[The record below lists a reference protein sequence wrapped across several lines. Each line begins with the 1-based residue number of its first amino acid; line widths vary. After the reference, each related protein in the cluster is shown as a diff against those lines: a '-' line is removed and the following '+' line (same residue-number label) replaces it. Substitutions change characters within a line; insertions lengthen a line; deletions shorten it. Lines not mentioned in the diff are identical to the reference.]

1 MTQMT
6 YVEALNK
13 GLAEEMARDEHVVV
27 LGEDATFSYTFQ
39 VTKGLVE
46 RFGRERVRDTPI
58 CESTIVGA
66 AVGAAIGGL
75 RPFADLNFCDFLPLA
90 MDQIV
95 NQAAKA
101 RYMSGGQVRVP
112 MVLSAAIGHLESWA
126 AHHSQCLQACVA
138 HIPGL
143 RVVLPSTPCDV
154 KGMVKSA
161 IRCDDPVIFLEHK
174 RLFKIRGEVPD
185 GEYTIPLG
193 VADVKR
199 AGGDVTVVAISYMVH
214 EALKAAGILERDGIR
229 ACVIDPRTLAP
240 LDHDPI
246 VESVKQTG
254 KLVVV
259 DEAAEVFGAAAEIAA
274 RVQALAFDFLDAP
287 IQRVCLPN
295 VPIPFARGLEEA
307 VMPNAE
313 RIVASV
319 RALC

>member
-1 MTQMT
+1 
-6 YVEALNK
+6 
-13 GLAEEMARDEHVVV
+13 
-27 LGEDATFSYTFQ
+27 
-39 VTKGLVE
+39 
-46 RFGRERVRDTPI
+46 
-58 CESTIVGA
+58 
-66 AVGAAIGGL
+66 
-75 RPFADLNFCDFLPLA
+75 
-90 MDQIV
+90 
-95 NQAAKA
+95 
-101 RYMSGGQVRVP
+101 
-112 MVLSAAIGHLESWA
+112 
-126 AHHSQCLQACVA
+126 
-138 HIPGL
+138 
-143 RVVLPSTPCDV
+143 
-154 KGMVKSA
+154 MVKSA